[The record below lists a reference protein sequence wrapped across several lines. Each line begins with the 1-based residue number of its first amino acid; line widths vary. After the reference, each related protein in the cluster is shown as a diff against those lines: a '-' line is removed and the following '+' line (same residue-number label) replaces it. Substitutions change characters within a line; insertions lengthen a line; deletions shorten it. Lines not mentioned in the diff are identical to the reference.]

1 MNKTGGQI
9 TNLISSNRQWDRVVP
24 PIGFTAILTVFTS
37 AVMALLIVFTLAL
50 SLAAS
55 RLSNHWGD
63 ALALTSTLK
72 ISASPESMDQ
82 QVAKALSILRTTPGI
97 KSVALLSMSEKRQL
111 LEPWFG
117 ANMPIEL
124 LPLPALIN
132 ISEEK
137 NGYDVNSL
145 RLRLLADLPSAVLDD
160 HKVWRRPLVISG
172 QKLSALAAF
181 SIFLMTVTSV
191 AMVTL
196 AARASMSASAQVISV
211 LRLIGATDNYIA
223 SAFMRRFMLW
233 SLGGA
238 TLGTS
243 LASLIIYIFF
253 NDGSTEPSIL
263 TGFGFQSSEWFWLI
277 LIPPIFGM
285 VALFATW
292 RAAQNILGE
301 FK

>member
-1 MNKTGGQI
+1 MNKTGGQN
-9 TNLISSNRQWDRVVP
+9 TNLIFSNRQWDRVVP

-72 ISASPESMDQ
+72 ISASPELMDQ

-132 ISEEK
+132 IREEK
-137 NGYDVNSL
+137 NGYDDNSL

-172 QKLSALAAF
+172 QKLSALAAL
-181 SIFLMTVTSV
+181 SIFLMTLTSV

-196 AARASMSASAQVISV
+196 AARASLSASAQVISV

-223 SAFMRRFMLW
+223 SAFMRRFMLR

-243 LASLIIYIFF
+243 LASLTIYIFF

-292 RAAQNILGE
+292 RAAQNTLGE